1 MRIAILISGRGSNM
15 AALMANQD
23 SFDICLVASDR
34 PAVGLET
41 AAAAGHET
49 VLVDRN
55 MYRSRQEHESEMANK
70 LVCQKPD
77 MIVLAGYMSV
87 LSSTFIERF
96 DGHIINIHP
105 SLLPDYRGLNTHS
118 RVLAD
123 NCREH
128 GVSVHLVTA
137 AVDEG
142 PLIAQ
147 AKLAVRAY
155 DTEQTLSNRV
165 LKCEHQ
171 IYPAV
176 ISSLGEGTLKIQ
188 AQSVVWAN
196 TARLE
201 SVTHGIITFPQT

>member
-1 MRIAILISGRGSNM
+1 M

-55 MYRSRQEHESEMANK
+55 MYRSRQEHESELANK

-105 SLLPDYRGLNTHS
+105 PFPFNIHFSKVVLQRRQIILQRGQRLKKFRIVLTLTAERFE
-118 RVLAD
+118 RVLESP
-123 NCREH
+123 NQH
-128 GVSVHLVTA
+128 
-137 AVDEG
+137 
-142 PLIAQ
+142 
-147 AKLAVRAY
+147 
-155 DTEQTLSNRV
+155 
-165 LKCEHQ
+165 
-171 IYPAV
+171 IY
-176 ISSLGEGTLKIQ
+176 ICL
-188 AQSVVWAN
+188 
-196 TARLE
+196 
-201 SVTHGIITFPQT
+201 